1 MKTNFI
7 GSLKHLFK
15 QLSGGCIKK
24 ASGIKRQACYP
35 INEVFLQRRSL
46 YALSGKPLA
55 HKQLMTLFEAAKWAP
70 SEYNVQPWRFM
81 YAHRDTPAW
90 HNLFDLLV
98 PFNQEWA
105 KNAAVLIVVVS
116 KKTFD
121 NGKPSTT
128 HSFVT
133 GAAWMNFV
141 VEATLHGIVAH
152 GIAGFDYAK
161 AREKC
166 KVPED
171 FAIEMMCVVG
181 FPDYSGKSEKE
192 LQQRDATPS
201 LRKPFEAF
209 VSEGIFSFSELSG
222 ENQP

>member
-1 MKTNFI
+1 MKTTYF
-7 GSLKHLFK
+7 GSLRRLFK
-15 QLSGGCIKK
+15 QFCGGCIKK
-24 ASGIKRQACYP
+24 ASGTKRQASYP
-35 INEVFLQRRSL
+35 INEVFLERRSL
-46 YALSGKPLA
+46 YALSGKSLA

-90 HNLFDLLV
+90 QKLFDLLV
-98 PFNQEWA
+98 PFNQAWA
-105 KNAAVLIVVVS
+105 KDAAVLVVVVS

-121 NGKPSTT
+121 NGKPSAT

-141 VEATLHGIVAH
+141 LEATMRGIVAH
-152 GIAGFDYAK
+152 GIAGFDYAQ
-161 AREKC
+161 ARNVC

-181 FPDYSGKSEKE
+181 LPDHSGISEKE
-192 LQQRDATPS
+192 LIQRDATPS
-201 LRKPFEAF
+201 LRKPFEEF
-209 VSEGIFSFSELSG
+209 VAEGTFLFSESVG